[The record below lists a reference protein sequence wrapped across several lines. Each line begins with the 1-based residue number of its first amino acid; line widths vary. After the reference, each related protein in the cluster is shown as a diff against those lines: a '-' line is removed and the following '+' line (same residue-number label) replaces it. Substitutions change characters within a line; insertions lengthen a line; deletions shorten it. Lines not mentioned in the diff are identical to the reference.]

1 MGLVCIMLRKF
12 GTFLKHVEFLR
23 DPRSNAQSNLA
34 SFSVECT
41 VESCEV
47 LSRMHGPERET
58 DKSAAGGR
66 QAYTISCCFVGC
78 GFLNTLKKLLFCTL
92 WSPYKDH
99 IRTI

>member
-23 DPRSNAQSNLA
+23 DPRSNARSNLA
-34 SFSVECT
+34 RFSVECT

-66 QAYTISCCFVGC
+66 QAYTIRSFMYGEV
-78 GFLNTLKKLLFCTL
+78 LITSL
-92 WSPYKDH
+92 
-99 IRTI
+99 